1 MIQCLSGSLVEF
13 ACDGI
18 EMLLTVD
25 GEVGAF
31 REVLAQEPVGVF
43 VGAAQP
49 RAMGIAEVD
58 VEIGGQRQ
66 AFVIGKLLAAVPGQ
80 RAPQFSGQMLDL

>member
-1 MIQCLSGSLVEF
+1 MQCLSGSLVEF

-18 EMLLTVD
+18 EMLLAVD

-43 VGAAQP
+43 VGAALP
-49 RAMGIAEVD
+49 RAVGIAEVD
-58 VEIGGQRQ
+58 VEIGGQCQ
-66 AFVIGKLLAAVPGQ
+66 ALVIGKLLAAVPGQ
-80 RAPQFSGQMLDL
+80 RAAQLSGQMLDL